1 MDTRLRNIANA
12 LAETAIDSYN
22 RRGTFMYLAGIVDN
36 TVRVVYNELLIGVHN
51 KTSEFKLAEN
61 IAKVAIL
68 AYHRATG
75 VADTYKCQNIESE
88 TLFKRSALAT
98 HATLQK
104 MIKQTNFQRRLQ
116 LAY

>member
-61 IAKVAIL
+61 VAKVAIL
-68 AYHRATG
+68 AYHKATG
-75 VADTYKCQNIESE
+75 ADTNKYQNIESE

-98 HATLQK
+98 HATLQR
-104 MIKQTNFQRRLQ
+104 MIKQTNFQRRLR